1 MMLLIVTA
9 LEHYT
14 YTITNTNL
22 SFMNFA
28 HLTVLSGF
36 FFFFFSGR
44 VEKKERARLKTVK
57 FNSKT
62 RGEKGVSL

>member
-28 HLTVLSGF
+28 HLTVLSVG
-36 FFFFFSGR
+36 FFFFSGR

>member
-28 HLTVLSGF
+28 HLTVLSVVL
-36 FFFFFSGR
+36 FFFSGR

>member
-22 SFMNFA
+22 SLMNFA
-28 HLTVLSGF
+28 HLTVLSVV
-36 FFFFFSGR
+36 FFFSGR